1 MEQGA
6 AYSKQG
12 GRVMLNYQIMSHSR
26 SKEWIMLLHGLGG
39 SSKTWYKQ
47 LSDLNSEYN
56 LLLPDFFGHGR
67 TREVLPE
74 YTFQGLAEALAQLL
88 TDLRLQRVHVMCISL
103 GSVIACALAL
113 QHGHRLKSMI
123 LGGAA
128 QNMNLQTRALLYS
141 AKYLKHGVPYMWLY
155 RFFAWII
162 MPGPAQNTSRRIFS
176 REAAQLGGVEF
187 KKWHSLLLQFPEF
200 CQNFQS
206 PKLYRVPKL
215 FISGEQDYLFLPHV
229 RDHVA
234 QDPNSA
240 LHVIPGCGHV
250 CNIQAPGEFNHVAL
264 QYLSYASEFSL
275 QNAPFRQEV
284 PQLSAA

>member
-1 MEQGA
+1 
-6 AYSKQG
+6 
-12 GRVMLNYQIMSHSR
+12 MLNYQVLPHSR

-39 SSKTWYKQ
+39 SSQTWYKQ

-74 YTFQGLAEALAQLL
+74 YTFQGLTDALAQLL
-88 TDLRLQRVHVMCISL
+88 SHLRLQRAHVMGISL
-103 GSVIACALAL
+103 GSVLACALAL
-113 QHGHRLKSMI
+113 HHGHRIKSMI
-123 LGGAA
+123 LGGAV

-162 MPGPAQNTSRRIFS
+162 MPGPAQRKSREIFS
-176 REAAQLGGVEF
+176 REAAHLGGTEF
-187 KKWHSLLLQFPEF
+187 KKWHRLLLDFPEF
-200 CQNFQS
+200 CRSFRD
-206 PKLYRVPKL
+206 PELCRVPKL

-234 QDPNSA
+234 RDPNSE
-240 LHVIPGCGHV
+240 LHVVPGCGHV
-250 CNIQAPGEFNHVAL
+250 CNIQAPGEFNRVAL
-264 QYLSYASEFSL
+264 HYLSYASEFSMEGV
-275 QNAPFRQEV
+275 PFWQEV
-284 PQLSAA
+284 PQLSTA